1 MAQEL
6 EIMQRKAEWL
16 ESTAK
21 EGRAGVEARDVQKDA
36 EIAHWKAL
44 LEESEHAKE
53 EADGLWRAK
62 VK

>member
-1 MAQEL
+1 
-6 EIMQRKAEWL
+6 MQRKAEWL